1 MPFWQHQLDEAFVT
15 RVPLRAA
22 VVCAAA
28 LLLAPSVGA
37 QVTTDRGASILIFP
51 KVIADASADTTLQ
64 VTNLSDNNVN
74 VQCAYVDGTSDSW
87 QSTSFALALESQR
100 PVHWTAAR
108 GRTAGPGEPPLDI
121 PAAPASFRGELL
133 CVQVDGTGAPFGGNE
148 LAGQATISQLAS
160 AGVSAYTAF
169 GLRGSG
175 LNDGDEFLCIG
186 DAPSD
191 NCFLGVGEYEGC
203 PDEWILSVP
212 AEGTNEA
219 QLSPGSRLSS
229 RMTVV
234 PCSQNL
240 RDGAPSLVTIEIT
253 VFNELGQQFSGGVSV
268 SCWADLSLSEVG
280 GQIFDRDML
289 GTDYA
294 EARLRPADGSGG
306 FMLLA
311 ETTRATGD
319 AVVIAS
325 STSVNPHHR
334 GVSAASDV
342 IVLPAAS
349 PVP

>member
-1 MPFWQHQLDEAFVT
+1 VIRDPI
-15 RVPLRAA
+15 RAA
-22 VVCAAA
+22 VICVAA
-28 LLLAPSVGA
+28 LLVAPSVGA

-64 VTNLSDNNVN
+64 VVNLSDNNIN
-74 VQCAYVDGTSDSW
+74 VQCAYVDGTSGSW
-87 QSTSFALALESQR
+87 QSTGFTLTLESQR

-108 GRTAGPGEPPLDI
+108 GRTAGPGEPPLDV

-148 LAGQATISQLAS
+148 LAGQATVSQLAR
-160 AGVSAYTAF
+160 GDVGAYTAF

-175 LNDGDEFLCIG
+175 LNDGDDILCIG

-191 NCFLGVGEYEGC
+191 NCFLGVGEYGGC

-212 AEGTNEA
+212 AEGTSET

-240 RDGAPSLVTIEIT
+240 RDGTPSSVAIEIA
-253 VFNELGQQFSGGVSV
+253 VFNELGQQFTGGVSV
-268 SCWADLSLSEVG
+268 SCWADLSLADVG

-306 FMLLA
+306 FLLIA

-319 AVVIAS
+319 ASVVAS
-325 STSVNPHHR
+325 TASVNPQHR
-334 GVSAASDV
+334 GISVASDV
-342 IVLPAAS
+342 IVLPPAS

>member
-1 MPFWQHQLDEAFVT
+1 M
-15 RVPLRAA
+15 RAA
-22 VVCAAA
+22 FRLAFLFAA
-28 LLLAPSVGA
+28 LLATARCTEA

-51 KVIADASADTTLQ
+51 KVIADASTDTALQ
-64 VTNLSDNNVN
+64 IANLSDNNVN
-74 VQCAYVDGTSDSW
+74 VQCAYVDGTSGSW
-87 QSTSFALALESQR
+87 QTTGFTLTLESQR

-108 GRTAGPGEPPLDI
+108 GRTAGPGEPPLDV

-148 LAGQATISQLAS
+148 LAGQATVDQLAS
-160 AGVSAYTAF
+160 PDVSAYSAF

-175 LNDGDEFLCIG
+175 LNDGDDILCIG

-191 NCFLGVGEYEGC
+191 NCFLGVGEYDGC
-203 PDEWILSVP
+203 PAEWILSVP

-219 QLSPGSRLSS
+219 QLSPGSRLSN

-240 RDGAPSLVTIEIT
+240 RDGTASTVAVDIT

-268 SCWADLSLSEVG
+268 SCWADLSLADVG

-289 GTDYA
+289 GTDHA

-306 FMLLA
+306 FMLVA

-319 AVVIAS
+319 AAVV
-325 STSVNPHHR
+325 STTSSVNPHRR
-334 GVSAASDV
+334 GFSATSDV
-342 IVLPAAS
+342 IILPPAS